1 MKSKQKGMKRRKKKM
16 KENTLNDFFEKD
28 RNRTRMKKRK
38 REREKKAF

>member
-1 MKSKQKGMKRRKKKM
+1 MKRRKKKM